1 MSDSETEVGVNITLD
16 GHEVAARKGEL
27 VIDAAERAG
36 VYIPRF
42 CYHPRMTPVGMCRQC
57 LVEIDTGRGP
67 ALQPSCMIEASDG
80 MAVETGTPVAIKA
93 QTGVLEFLL
102 VNHPLDC
109 PVCDKGGECP
119 LQDQAMSHGP
129 GESRMVEEK
138 RHFEKPIPVSDLV
151 LLDRERCILCDRCT
165 RFADE
170 VAGEPLI
177 HFMDRG
183 NETQVNT
190 FPDHPFASYFSGNT
204 VQICPV
210 GALTSTSYRFKARP
224 WDLAQ
229 TESTCQGCA
238 VGCRTVVDS
247 SRNQVLRQNGVDVD
261 PVNWGWLCD
270 KGRYGYEAIESDD
283 RLGAPLVRAAGAGEL
298 EEASWSV
305 ALKAAAAALR
315 TAKEGA
321 GPESIAV
328 LGGSRLTNE
337 DAYAW
342 AKLAKGILGTD
353 HVDAQMADGL
363 PADAVLG
370 LPRAT
375 IDGLCQPGGTILWI
389 GPDPREDLPVLF
401 LRLRHA
407 VLRDGVR
414 LVAVTPTATILDDLA
429 VAAFH
434 PAPSDLPALVSA
446 LVDGADAPGGTDAST
461 LERARGLLADDL
473 TVALGRG
480 SIAESAGYAVDA
492 AAIVAR
498 ARPGARFLPLLRRA
512 NVNGALDMG
521 LAPGVLPGRASL
533 AAGADR
539 LKVVWGAVPKGPGR
553 DATGILQAAADGK
566 VEVLVL
572 LGADPLTDHPDRELA
587 TRALAGARTVIATD
601 LFLTDSS
608 SQADVVLAA
617 AGPNEVDG
625 TQTNIEGRISVLG
638 HAVTA
643 PGTARPDWMIA
654 AELTRRLGADLGLE
668 SVADIWAEIVSV
680 APSHAGITAELL
692 AASGDGVVA
701 PLPAA
706 PVGTTEVNQAGEAL
720 DGNDDRP
727 DDGAP
732 DADIE
737 GDATDAPEPSGEGA
751 SDEDASSDAASPA
764 GAETDAAGEATAS
777 DGEDGGSPDEDD
789 ESSDGAAAPVDADDR
804 SGMLSFEAP
813 SPTPVPAVDSYA
825 LRLVVSRTLYDD
837 GTLTQAAP
845 ALAGLVADAPLRV
858 HPSFLDRLGV
868 DSGTRV
874 QAASARATITLP
886 VVADAGVPRG
896 VVAIAHRR
904 KGGAADLIDVTQP
917 VTEVRV
923 ETVG

>member
-1 MSDSETEVGVNITLD
+1 MSETETETGVQITVD
-16 GHEVAARKGEL
+16 GQAFTARQGEL

-80 MAVETGTPVAIKA
+80 MTVETGTQVAIKA

-138 RHFEKPIPVSDLV
+138 RHYEKPIPVSDLV

-224 WDLAQ
+224 WDLVQ

-238 VGCRTVVDS
+238 VGCRTVVDA
-247 SRNQVLRQNGVDVD
+247 SRNRVLRQNGVDVD

-270 KGRYGYEAIESDD
+270 KGRFGYEAIESDD
-283 RLGAPLVRAAGAGEL
+283 RLVAPLVRPSADADL
-298 EEASWSV
+298 VEATWST
-305 ALKAAAAALR
+305 ALGAAARALR
-315 TAKEGA
+315 EARDGT
-321 GPESIAV
+321 GPDGIAV
-328 LGGSRLTNE
+328 LGGARLTNE

-342 AKLAKGILGTD
+342 AKLAKGVLGTD
-353 HVDAQMADGL
+353 HVDAQMGDGL
-363 PADAVLG
+363 PAEAVLG

-375 IDGLCQPGGTILWI
+375 IDELCRPGGTVLWM
-389 GPDPREDLPVLF
+389 GADPREDLPVLF

-414 LVAVTPTATILDDLA
+414 LVTLSPTATVLDDLA
-429 VAAFH
+429 AAALH
-434 PAPSDLPALVSA
+434 PAPGDLPALVTA
-446 LVDGADAPGGTDAST
+446 LLDGGEAPAGTDAAV
-461 LERARGLLADDL
+461 LDRARGLLDGEL

-480 SIAESAGYAVDA
+480 SVAEAAGYSVDA
-492 AAIVAR
+492 AAVVAR
-498 ARPGARFLPLLRRA
+498 TRPSARFLPLLRRA

-521 LAPGVLPGRASL
+521 LAPGLLPGRTTL
-533 AAGADR
+533 AAGAER
-539 LKVVWGAVPKGPGR
+539 AGVAWPTVPAGPGR

-566 VEVLVL
+566 VDVLVL
-572 LGADPLTDHPDRELA
+572 LGADPLVDHPDRELA
-587 TRALAGARTVIATD
+587 ARALAGARTVIATD

-608 SQADVVLAA
+608 RKADVVLAA
-617 AGPNEVDG
+617 AGPNEVEG

-638 HAVTA
+638 QAVTA

-668 SVADIWAEIVSV
+668 SVADIWAEVEAV
-680 APSHAGITAELL
+680 APSHAGITAEVL
-692 AASGDGVVA
+692 AAAGDGVVA
-701 PLPAA
+701 PLTAA
-706 PVGTTEVNQAGEAL
+706 PVQTTETNVEGEAVGGT
-720 DGNDDRP
+720 DE
-727 DDGAP
+727 AP
-732 DADIE
+732 DADAPDVDIE
-737 GDATDAPEPSGEGA
+737 GDEGEAPEPSGEA
-751 SDEDASSDAASPA
+751 PA
-764 GAETDAAGEATAS
+764 GDADPDEGEGTVAETDEVDPDAAAGDAPAEDEPAT
-777 DGEDGGSPDEDD
+777 E
-789 ESSDGAAAPVDADDR
+789 AAAEAEPETLTF
-804 SGMLSFEAP
+804 SAP
-813 SPTPVPAVDSYA
+813 SPTPVPPVDSYA
-825 LRLVVSRTLYDD
+825 LRLVVGRTLYDD
-837 GTLTQAAP
+837 GTLTQASP
-845 ALAGLVADAPLRV
+845 ALAGLVPEAPLRA
-858 HPSFLDRLGV
+858 HPSVLDRLGV
-868 DSGTRV
+868 TTGTRV
-874 QAASARATITLP
+874 RATSERASITLP
-886 VVADAGVPRG
+886 LIADAGVPRG
-896 VVAIAHRR
+896 VVATAHRR
-904 KGGAADLIDVTQP
+904 KGGAGDLIDAGHP

-923 ETVG
+923 ETAG